1 MKKLSN
7 NFRYDA
13 FEIFHYYPADISN
26 IPQEYQED
34 VKISIFWKV
43 KLMEITIFE
52 LEFILVIKMNS

>member
-43 KLMEITIFE
+43 KLMEITIF
-52 LEFILVIKMNS
+52 